1 MKKRIFSLLLTL
13 GLLSMLTVPVFADTI
28 QGSANWQVTF
38 TANSKMESNFSTADL
53 DEAVYSM
60 QPGDKAVITLGLQNS
75 NKTATDWYM
84 TNKVLSSLEDS
95 ASAQGGAYTY
105 VLTYHDKDGNATT
118 LFSSDT
124 VGGDSTT
131 GGEGLHGATGA
142 LEDYFYLDTLKSGE
156 KGSITLEVG
165 LDGETQGNSYQNT
178 LADLQMNFA
187 VELNESGTAST
198 GGGTTGGRGLGT
210 VVKTGDETALTPFIL
225 AATVSGT
232 LLLLLCIYGKKSR
245 REEEKEAQ

>member
-1 MKKRIFSLLLTL
+1 MKKKIFSFLLLAAM
-13 GLLSMLTVPVFADTI
+13 LSAFTVPAFADTI
-28 QGSANWQVTF
+28 QGGSGWKVTF
-38 TANSKMESNFSTADL
+38 TANSKMESNFSSSDLRQTAYD
-53 DEAVYSM
+53 M
-60 QPGDKAVITLGLQNS
+60 QPGDTAIITLTLENS

-95 ASAQGGAYTY
+95 SGSGGAYTY
-105 VLTYHDKDGNATT
+105 VLTYKDKDGNTTT

-165 LDGETQGNSYQNT
+165 LDGETQGNDYQNT

-187 VELNESGTAST
+187 VELNESGTAPT

-210 VVKTGDETALTPFIL
+210 VVKTGDETNLTLFIL
-225 AATVSGT
+225 AAAISGT
-232 LLLLLCIYGKKSR
+232 LLLVLCIYGKKSR
-245 REEEKEAQ
+245 RKEEKEAQ

>member
-1 MKKRIFSLLLTL
+1 MKKKLFSFLLAV
-13 GLLSMLTVPVFADTI
+13 GLLATLTVPVFADTI
-28 QGSANWQVTF
+28 QGGSNWKVTF
-38 TANSKMESNFSTADL
+38 TANNKMESNFSTADL
-53 DEAVYSM
+53 ENVAGEM
-60 QPGDKAVITLGLQNS
+60 QPGDTAIITLGLENN

-95 ASAQGGAYTY
+95 SNAQGGAYTY
-105 VLTYHDKDGNATT
+105 ILTYHDKDGNATT

-187 VELNESGTAST
+187 VELNESGTAPT
-198 GGGTTGGRGLGT
+198 GGTSGRSPGS

-225 AATVSGT
+225 AATISGT

-245 REEEKEAQ
+245 RKEEKEAQ